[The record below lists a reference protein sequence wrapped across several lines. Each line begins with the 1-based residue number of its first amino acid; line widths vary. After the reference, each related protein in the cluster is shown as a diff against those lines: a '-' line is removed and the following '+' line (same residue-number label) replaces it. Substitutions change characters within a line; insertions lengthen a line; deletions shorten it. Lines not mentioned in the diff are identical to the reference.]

1 MNRLLLKKKWGK
13 LVCNLLHFWKV
24 APLMWSTMI
33 TVLTQTVRRSSS
45 DRLCYKHLRAS
56 VSLRSRQPMSV
67 RGGQWAVGELSA
79 SVRCH
84 WVRLK
89 KRANTLLLLHVEQP
103 PPHSSTFLFTRHRN
117 RKGFGRKSAPGSVSE
132 DTSARRKKEKR
143 EREKKSE
150 KSFSQVSES
159 VEIVNFRLLSI
170 SSVSKLKRIPQR

>member
-103 PPHSSTFLFTRHRN
+103 PPIPPLSYSHGTEIE
-117 RKGFGRKSAPGSVSE
+117 KGLAER
-132 DTSARRKKEKR
+132 ARLVVWVRTHQQEEKKKK